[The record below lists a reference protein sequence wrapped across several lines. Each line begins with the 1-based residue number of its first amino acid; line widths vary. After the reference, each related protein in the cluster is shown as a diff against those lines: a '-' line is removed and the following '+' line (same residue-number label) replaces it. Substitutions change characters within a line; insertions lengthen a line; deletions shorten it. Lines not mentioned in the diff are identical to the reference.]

1 MTGLSK
7 VLKMYGK
14 MNVTDKNGNKV
25 VWVWDYAENKARLE
39 TEMTKEQLAKSEKAK
54 YESLQISNK

>member
-1 MTGLSK
+1 MGGLGK

-39 TEMTKEQLAKSEKAK
+39 TEMTKEQWTNSEKAK
-54 YESLQISNK
+54 YQNFINKQ

>member
-1 MTGLSK
+1 MAGLGRI
-7 VLKMYGK
+7 LKMYGK

-39 TEMTKEQLAKSEKAK
+39 TEMTKEQWANSERAK
-54 YESLQISNK
+54 YESLQIGDK